1 LKHLVLLSDNYPNS
15 NGEFFLD
22 DEINIIS
29 SKFEKITVLCASE
42 KNNSQ
47 RPIPKNVQVIEPH
60 KISLLKHILLRFQ
73 GLFFLPLWNEIL
85 SLKKSY
91 GLSTNFLFFKI
102 LLEDFVRSSIL
113 MQTLHQHQL
122 TNPSK
127 HILYSYWHDYKAL
140 AVARIRKKTGCPAI
154 ARCHRWDIYFYANNP
169 PYLPYR
175 KFILK
180 ELSVTCSISEDG
192 ISYLRQI
199 HNFQIQDKI
208 VLSRLGKINN
218 KRPQLQNRN
227 TDIITICSCS
237 TIINVKRVRLI
248 VDVIADLT
256 KDNNV
261 KWLHFGDG
269 CLKEEVMNYA
279 SINLPTGTYEFK
291 GICPNNDIMNFYAS
305 NYIDLFVNLSES
317 EGIPVSIMEAQSAG
331 IPVLATNVGGT
342 SEIVNNENGFLVE
355 KDFNLEDVVSIIQK
369 YISSTDEEK
378 QQKRNASY
386 ENWKQN
392 YNAETNYNEFVKLLT
407 TCTEPGRST
416 HH

>member
-1 LKHLVLLSDNYPNS
+1 MKHLVLLSDNYPNS

-22 DEINIIS
+22 DEINIIA
-29 SKFEKITVLCASE
+29 SKFDQITVLCASK
-42 KNNSQ
+42 KNDIQ
-47 RPIPKNVQVIEPH
+47 RPISQNVHVLELP
-60 KISLLKHILLRFQ
+60 KISLLKHILLRIQ
-73 GLFFLPLWNEIL
+73 GLFFLPLWIEIF

-91 GLSTNFLFFKI
+91 GLHTNILFFKI
-102 LLEDFVRSSIL
+102 LLEDYVRSSVI
-113 MQTLHQHQL
+113 MQTLYQHQL

-154 ARCHRWDIYFYANNP
+154 ARCHRWDLYFYANNP

-175 KFILK
+175 KFLLK
-180 ELSVTCSISEDG
+180 ELSLTCSISEDG

-199 HNFQIQDKI
+199 HNFKIQDKI

-218 KRPQLQNRN
+218 NKPQLKNSN

-248 VDVIADLT
+248 VDVIANLT
-256 KDNNV
+256 NDYNV

-269 CLKEEVMNYA
+269 CLREEVMKYA
-279 SINLPTGTYEFK
+279 SINLPAGTYEFK

-331 IPVLATNVGGT
+331 IPVLATDVGGT

-355 KDFNLEDVVSIIQK
+355 KDFNQEDVVYIIQK
-369 YISSTDEEK
+369 YLSSTDGEI

-386 ENWKQN
+386 NNWKQN

-407 TCTEPGRST
+407 K
-416 HH
+416 HY